1 MKKRI
6 LSVFLTAAILFGAA
20 SLSALGASNKIFTG
34 EKSRYKIEG
43 EVYKAYDELYGLTE
57 NLGNALDDKDSAKID
72 QSQSN
77 WKLVCN
83 TSYEDRPVYYK
94 MIFNNDGNY
103 IDIGPCVNGRDFLYK
118 FGAVLNKSSKR
129 MIISPVYT
137 YDFMQNVKTST
148 ASLVFT
154 APKAGEVVL
163 YDLYGDAITAM
174 TEGPFWSFGTKD
186 DEYHNK
192 NGVMRADIN
201 FYRNTTL
208 LATAQISETVHS
220 ADFPD
225 LGKIEVAAGDT
236 LKIEVLYKEDG
247 SNGYGSRSERNA
259 VSINPAVAYTKVYQE
274 SYSAYDYL
282 NNVVE
287 ENKAS
292 IADGKVKLSPDSF
305 KTSAPWNVTFSA
317 PEGGNKWYSN
327 TMYLKNSFSFNG
339 SENVNKYA
347 ITGEAEG
354 GKECMFVA
362 FEDGKL
368 VINGSYK
375 GDVLNGYIT
384 SLNFTAPKSGNIEL
398 SSDTLTCMKDGPYW
412 ANGSVHTTTF
422 SIKKNDSVLKTVT
435 VNYASGNPSGWY
447 VDGVEQA
454 EATPVFPTVYAKVE
468 KGDILTVEVTQGGK
482 SNKSCAAITP
492 IISYLENQT
501 TESIKALAIGN
512 SLTEEAT
519 AYLHT
524 AFSAIGVNDIK
535 IGAYISENALSAY
548 ADEITSDSF
557 SLTGA
562 YTLCDNGVSGTAEQ
576 LTLKAAAEKAEWDV
590 VILQS
595 SSQDLNNTE
604 FNKTIAAIKKC
615 FPNAKLAY
623 YGTAVPFG
631 DDTHYAKH
639 TDISDKAVLNV
650 IDSVDYYIP
659 AGTAIENCRTSYLG
673 NRLKISGGS
682 IIDGFQSD
690 NGTMSETA
698 KLIAA
703 MTFAEEL
710 CDQVADWKYDS
721 FSDVIKNET
730 EFEIVKAA
738 VRRAVMR
745 PYRVTQYAED
755 TSVTLSGDANCDG
768 KVNICDLVR
777 YGEFTARVNG
787 TEVYKANWDT
797 VKDNRLD
804 EQDLGGIKKLLL
816 AIG

>member
-34 EKSRYKIEG
+34 ENSRYKIEG

-94 MIFNNDGNY
+94 MIFNNDDNY
-103 IDIGPCVNGRDFLYK
+103 IDIGPCVNGSDFLYK

-292 IADGKVKLSPDSF
+292 IADGKVKLSSDSF
-305 KTSAPWNVTFSA
+305 KTSAPWSVAFSA
-317 PEGGNKWYSN
+317 PTGGNKWYSK
-327 TMYLKNSFSFNG
+327 TLYLKDAFSFNG
-339 SENVNKYA
+339 SDAVNKYA

-368 VINGSYK
+368 VVNGSYK
-375 GDVLNGYIT
+375 GDTLNGYIT
-384 SLNFTAPKSGNIEL
+384 SLKFTAPKSGNIEL
-398 SSDTLTCMKDGPYW
+398 SSDTLTCMKDAPYW
-412 ANGSVHTTTF
+412 ANGNHTTTF
-422 SIKKNDSVLKTVT
+422 NIKKNDAVLKTVT
-435 VNYASGNPSGWY
+435 VTYTAGNPSGWS

-454 EATPVFPTVYAKVE
+454 DAAPAFPTVSAEVK
-468 KGDILTVEVTQGGK
+468 KGDILTVEVTQSGK

-492 IISYLENQT
+492 VVAYTSVSDNGDADGENGEANKPKYGATYNAYEILGKLLKETEIDGNEIDQENSVWRVDISFPQWMT
-501 TESIKALAIGN
+501 TGYKGMVYKKFKSVANLKDVPAFARTALVQSAGTCTVGIPTDTKAIVIDPRDGWNERL
-512 SLTEEAT
+512 
-519 AYLHT
+519 
-524 AFSAIGVNDIK
+524 
-535 IGAYISENALSAY
+535 SEN
-548 ADEITSDSF
+548 I
-557 SLTGA
+557 
-562 YTLCDNGVSGTAEQ
+562 
-576 LTLKAAAEKAEWDV
+576 
-590 VILQS
+590 
-595 SSQDLNNTE
+595 E
-604 FNKTIAAIKKC
+604 FNIDFVAPAT
-615 FPNAKLAY
+615 
-623 YGTAVPFG
+623 G
-631 DDTHYAKH
+631 
-639 TDISDKAVLNV
+639 KAVL
-650 IDSVDYYIP
+650 
-659 AGTAIENCRTSYLG
+659 
-673 NRLKISGGS
+673 
-682 IIDGFQSD
+682 
-690 NGTMSETA
+690 
-698 KLIAA
+698 
-703 MTFAEEL
+703 
-710 CDQVADWKYDS
+710 YD
-721 FSDVIKNET
+721 
-730 EFEIVKAA
+730 
-738 VRRAVMR
+738 
-745 PYRVTQYAED
+745 P
-755 TSVTLSGDANCDG
+755 
-768 KVNICDLVR
+768 
-777 YGEFTARVNG
+777 
-787 TEVYKANWDT
+787 
-797 VKDNRLD
+797 D
-804 EQDLGGIKKLLL
+804 EGI
-816 AIG
+816 

>member
-94 MIFNNDGNY
+94 MIFNNDDNY

-118 FGAVLNKSSKR
+118 FGAILNKSSKR

-137 YDFMQNVKTST
+137 YAFAQNVKTST

-454 EATPVFPTVYAKVE
+454 EATPVFPTVHAKVE

-492 IISYLENQT
+492 VVAYTSVSDNGDADGENGEANKPKYGATYNAYEILGKLLQETEIDGNEIDQENSVWRVDISFPQWMATGYKGMVYKKFKSVANLKDVPAFARTALVQSMGTCTVGIPTDTKAIVIDPRDGWNERLSENIEFNIDFVAPATGKAVLYDPDEGIWGGIQGDPYWSYLE
-501 TESIKALAIGN
+501 KD
-512 SLTEEAT
+512 
-519 AYLHT
+519 
-524 AFSAIGVNDIK
+524 SAVSKIQVLLNDK
-535 IGAYISENALSAY
+535 
-548 ADEITSDSF
+548 
-557 SLTGA
+557 
-562 YTLCDNGVSGTAEQ
+562 
-576 LTLKAAAEKAEWDV
+576 
-590 VILQS
+590 VIW
-595 SSQDLNNTE
+595 
-604 FNKTIAAIKKC
+604 
-615 FPNAKLAY
+615 
-623 YGTAVPFG
+623 
-631 DDTHYAKH
+631 
-639 TDISDKAVLNV
+639 
-650 IDSVDYYIP
+650 P
-659 AGTAIENCRTSYLG
+659 AS
-673 NRLKISGGS
+673 
-682 IIDGFQSD
+682 
-690 NGTMSETA
+690 
-698 KLIAA
+698 
-703 MTFAEEL
+703 
-710 CDQVADWKYDS
+710 
-721 FSDVIKNET
+721 
-730 EFEIVKAA
+730 
-738 VRRAVMR
+738 
-745 PYRVTQYAED
+745 
-755 TSVTLSGDANCDG
+755 
-768 KVNICDLVR
+768 
-777 YGEFTARVNG
+777 GEFTQIDNKNPAVDFPRIELNLKTGDVLRLRTQRVGGSGGFGMQLNPTVSYYDGVPQTGASYNG
-787 TEVYKANWDT
+787 EIITLVALMS
-797 VKDNRLD
+797 VSV
-804 EQDLGGIKKLLL
+804 L
-816 AIG
+816 AIFTLVLIQNKKSRTDK